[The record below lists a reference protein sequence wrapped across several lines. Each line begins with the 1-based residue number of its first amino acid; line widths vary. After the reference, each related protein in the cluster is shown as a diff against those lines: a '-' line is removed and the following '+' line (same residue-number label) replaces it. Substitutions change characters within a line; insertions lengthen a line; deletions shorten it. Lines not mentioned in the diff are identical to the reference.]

1 MPLTSV
7 PIQPG
12 FNKQVTET
20 GAEGQWVDGDNVRFR
35 YGLPEKIGGWQQ
47 LTTSTFAGQAR
58 EQHMWT
64 DLDGRQYAAIGTDK
78 LLLVYYS
85 NAFYDITPLASTI
98 SGGTFT
104 SVNGSATVT
113 INKSGTGLNA
123 GDFILLD
130 SVTLPGGGAT
140 GFSVSDF
147 TTNAFEVQ
155 SATFASVVITMPS
168 SETGTGMTAAG
179 AVSIKPYVDFGPA
192 TQTFGY
198 GFGTGL
204 YGGTVAN
211 PVQTTL
217 NGALNAD
224 TAGTGGSGTSIT
236 LNSVANLP
244 TSGIVLIDNELIT
257 YSGISSN
264 DLTGITRGANGTA
277 TPGTSNGQAHSNG
290 ATVTDASNFTGFG
303 SSSGTSSVILEPAN
317 WTLDNFGQQLVAT
330 VKNGKTFSWNPI
342 AANTNALTTRAVVVT
357 NAPTASVGS
366 VVSERDRHLIILGT
380 ETTIGTTS
388 SQDKLFIR
396 FSDQEDINTYAP
408 TSTNTAGTFRLD
420 SGTKIVGAAKG
431 KDYILVLT
439 DTAAYVMQFVG
450 PPFTFSIR
458 QVGSNCGAI
467 GQHSMRY
474 VDGKVYW
481 MGQAGG
487 FFVYDGTVKSLPCL
501 VEDFVFTTGGDN
513 LGIQFSSAEIVY
525 AGYNTL
531 YSEINWFYPKS
542 GSTIIDRVV
551 TYNYSEGVW
560 TTGTLDRTTYYD
572 ASLFENPY
580 ATKFNSTGVPTFP
593 TINGITNSRGSSI
606 YYAHEQG
613 TNEVAANGTSTAI
626 ISFIK
631 SGDFDLDVEG
641 NGQFFIS
648 MRRFVPDFKVLTG
661 DAKISILLKDFP
673 VSNESSSP
681 LGPFTIDSS
690 TTKVD
695 TRARARFA
703 SLRVENTSVN
713 QSWRY
718 GTFRADTQ
726 PDGQR

>member
-47 LTTSTFAGQAR
+47 LTTSTFVGQAR

-64 DLDGRQYAAIGTDK
+64 DLEGRQYAALGTDK

-104 SVNGSATVT
+104 STNGSATVT
-113 INKSGTGLNA
+113 INVSGSGLNA
-123 GDFILLD
+123 GDLILLD

-168 SETGTGMTAAG
+168 NETGTGMTAAG

-204 YGGTVAN
+204 YGGTVTN
-211 PVQTTL
+211 PVQTSL

-244 TSGIVLIDNELIT
+244 TSGVVLVDNELIT

-431 KDYILVLT
+431 KDYILILT

-593 TINGITNSRGSSI
+593 TINGVTNSRGSSI

-626 ISFIK
+626 VSFIK

-641 NGQFFIS
+641 NGQFFMS

-673 VSNESSSP
+673 VDNESSSP
-681 LGPFTIDSS
+681 LGPFTINSS

-726 PDGQR
+726 PDGMR